1 MAFCLVCDANVEGER
16 LRECVMNGHQILWAT
31 FVPNKP
37 TISKS
42 SRREFLRKALKMKG
56 KI

>member
-1 MAFCLVCDANVEGER
+1 MSKKKK
-16 LRECVMNGHQILWAT
+16 LRECLRDGHQIVWAT